1 MKTQEEKYLNDPQ
14 YHALVD
20 TMEKAIIDAQF
31 TPSEMREAA
40 TLAAIHYEQHRTRQY
55 HGYRYTGVE

>member
-1 MKTQEEKYLNDPQ
+1 MKTPEEKYLNDPQ

-20 TMEKAIIDAQF
+20 TMEKAIIDARF

-40 TLAAIHYEQHRTRQY
+40 ILAAIHYEQRRTRAC
-55 HGYRYTGVE
+55 HGYRYTGGE